1 LSASGPARGKKGSG
15 SLAWELLYPAQ
26 LEGAEAMKPLN
37 RIMMVEDEP
46 DIQAVARV
54 ALEAVGGFQVEMC
67 SSGKEALEKVLSH
80 SPDLILMDVMMPG
93 MDGPSTLQA
102 LRAFPPTAAFPVI
115 FMTAKVQ
122 SHEVSKYKDI
132 GALGVI
138 AKPFDPM
145 TLASTIRTIWEQDH
159 ARSLHAGR

>member
-1 LSASGPARGKKGSG
+1 MKDLSKI
-15 SLAWELLYPAQ
+15 L
-26 LEGAEAMKPLN
+26 
-37 RIMMVEDEP
+37 MVEDEP
-46 DIQAVARV
+46 DIQAVARI

-67 SSGKEALEKVLSH
+67 GSGREALERMSTVA
-80 SPDLILMDVMMPG
+80 PDLVLMDVMMPG

-102 LRAFPPTAAFPVI
+102 LRANPDTAGFPII

-122 SHEVSKYKDI
+122 SHEVTRYIDL

-145 TLASTIRTIWEQDH
+145 SLATTVRSIWKTAH
-159 ARSLHAGR
+159 A

>member
-1 LSASGPARGKKGSG
+1 
-15 SLAWELLYPAQ
+15 
-26 LEGAEAMKPLN
+26 MKPLT

-46 DIQAVARV
+46 DIQAVAQI
-54 ALEAVGGFQVEMC
+54 ALEAVGGFQVTMC
-67 SSGKEALEKVLSH
+67 SSGKEALEKVLAC

-102 LRAFPPTAAFPVI
+102 MRAFPPTAAFPVI

-122 SHEVSKYKDI
+122 SHEVSRYKDI

-145 TLASTIRTIWEQDH
+145 TLAATIRTLWEQEDVRLQ
-159 ARSLHAGR
+159 A

>member
-1 LSASGPARGKKGSG
+1 MKELS
-15 SLAWELLYPAQ
+15 
-26 LEGAEAMKPLN
+26 
-37 RIMMVEDEP
+37 RILMVEDEP

-67 SSGKEALEKVLSH
+67 SSGNEALEKVLGVA
-80 SPDLILMDVMMPG
+80 PDLILMDVMMPG
-93 MDGPSTLQA
+93 LDGPSTLQA
-102 LRAFPPTAAFPVI
+102 LRADPATAKFPVI

-122 SHEVSKYKDI
+122 PNEVSRFLDL

-145 TLASTIRTIWEQDH
+145 TLASTIRSLWEQEY
-159 ARSLHAGR
+159 ARSGPK

>member
-1 LSASGPARGKKGSG
+1 
-15 SLAWELLYPAQ
+15 
-26 LEGAEAMKPLN
+26 MKPLM

-46 DIQAVARV
+46 DIQAVARI
-54 ALEAVGGFQVEMC
+54 ALEVVGGFQVEMC
-67 SSGKEALEKVLSH
+67 SSGKEALDKVLQYN
-80 SPDLILMDVMMPG
+80 PDLILMDVMMPG

-102 LRAFPPTAAFPVI
+102 LRAFPPTASFPVI

-145 TLASTIRTIWEQDH
+145 TLAATIRTLWEQEDVRLQ
-159 ARSLHAGR
+159 A